1 MPRGKGT
8 YGSKVGRPSGK
19 KKLQKAQAGKAAN
32 AGKILKKAQ
41 PGIIAGAAPAV
52 GSAYDSAL
60 RALGLGKGKGAAGAG
75 AGAFK
80 KAISSLGKAALQQ
93 KKLNDA
99 KKKAAIMSATGQ
111 FDSGSDNLM
120 ELEML
125 AGKTLDGT
133 IVDNFEGKRGIIE
146 DSPSQEVK
154 RKGGSV
160 THAKSYRS
168 SRKSNRT
175 Y

>member
-8 YGSKVGRPSGK
+8 YGKQVGRPSTKK
-19 KKLQKAQAGKAAN
+19 KKLNKYQTRGENTGSFFGKVSDMA
-32 AGKILKKAQ
+32 K
-41 PGIIAGAAPAV
+41 
-52 GSAYDSAL
+52 
-60 RALGLGKGKGAAGAG
+60 RAL
-75 AGAFK
+75 
-80 KAISSLGKAALQQ
+80 Q
-93 KKLNDA
+93 KKQEDNA

-133 IVDNFEGKRGIIE
+133 IVDSFKGKRGIIE
-146 DSPSQEVK
+146 DSDF

-160 THAKSYRS
+160 IDGKKLRGTRSYKR
-168 SRKSNRT
+168 
-175 Y
+175 

>member
-1 MPRGKGT
+1 
-8 YGSKVGRPSGK
+8 
-19 KKLQKAQAGKAAN
+19 
-32 AGKILKKAQ
+32 
-41 PGIIAGAAPAV
+41 
-52 GSAYDSAL
+52 
-60 RALGLGKGKGAAGAG
+60 
-75 AGAFK
+75 
-80 KAISSLGKAALQQ
+80 
-93 KKLNDA
+93 
-99 KKKAAIMSATGQ
+99 MSATGQ